1 MADVFT
7 NLDMIRLLEHK
18 SVLFVGDN
26 NIRTLYK
33 DSVCLYQTN
42 KLMDINLIG
51 RNLEES
57 FLGDALIC
65 RQNMYKQRAYVER
78 RRFETDKLTLEFL
91 FITHCLSPTFMQ
103 YLKEVRAGL
112 VRVPDVICMNSFIW
126 DFTRW
131 GPRAEKRY
139 KKNMTNLVEVLDECL
154 PSSTLFIWIT
164 TCPVANDADCI
175 PFVTQLANIHETLCS
190 DILEGNRIAA
200 ELFRLHGYDVIDTH
214 HHLFR
219 HTFRRS
225 ADGVTFLPSAVR
237 YITYLLLTHIALSW
251 DVTLPGRT
259 NGTALHDEIA
269 RSKSTYSTKK
279 SKNYCSAY
287 NKKNGSSKMFNSYIN
302 ANSSGS
308 SHQSAENTTDEEGSV
323 KTPLIRVKAIWKVLE
338 EFGNPVDKHMIQVCP
353 AANGDDVKNE
363 KKTVEPINSTD
374 SFSEE
379 CPAFIG
385 DDVQNEQKSV
395 EPINSTDSFN
405 EVEEGEIITSDL
417 EKPKALESDLN
428 IKNNICQINRENK
441 RVIGELN
448 KSYNGDQSDHLE
460 AALEEGEIVD
470 ENLIDRK
477 SVITNWAGWK
487 TDTNL
492 IRDSRKDLVTLEIPS
507 KEQGVLK
514 LNANNYQYW
523 CNNRKNNER
532 SFYRIEGFIKQLKR
546 KLITSKKWKKNL
558 INKNNKKLLFGYEK
572 NERRELFRPK
582 VLHSIG
588 NTEHNGSNVDWVA
601 EQWRQVIQGEP
612 NESVE
617 VLGYWQRTFQNE
629 ESEKDAT
636 REAYHDFVAS
646 KKIERRCSIS
656 FL

>member
-1 MADVFT
+1 MFT
-7 NLDMIRLLEHK
+7 K
-18 SVLFVGDN
+18 
-26 NIRTLYK
+26 
-33 DSVCLYQTN
+33 
-42 KLMDINLIG
+42 
-51 RNLEES
+51 
-57 FLGDALIC
+57 
-65 RQNMYKQRAYVER
+65 
-78 RRFETDKLTLEFL
+78 
-91 FITHCLSPTFMQ
+91 
-103 YLKEVRAGL
+103 
-112 VRVPDVICMNSFIW
+112 
-126 DFTRW
+126 
-131 GPRAEKRY
+131 
-139 KKNMTNLVEVLDECL
+139 
-154 PSSTLFIWIT
+154 
-164 TCPVANDADCI
+164 
-175 PFVTQLANIHETLCS
+175 ANIYNIS
-190 DILEGNRIAA
+190 
-200 ELFRLHGYDVIDTH
+200 
-214 HHLFR
+214 
-219 HTFRRS
+219 
-225 ADGVTFLPSAVR
+225 
-237 YITYLLLTHIALSW
+237 ALSW

-374 SFSEE
+374 SF
-379 CPAFIG
+379 
-385 DDVQNEQKSV
+385 
-395 EPINSTDSFN
+395 N

-441 RVIGELN
+441 RVIGEQN

-629 ESEKDAT
+629 ESEKDA
-636 REAYHDFVAS
+636 S
-646 KKIERRCSIS
+646 KDK
-656 FL
+656 FLVNF